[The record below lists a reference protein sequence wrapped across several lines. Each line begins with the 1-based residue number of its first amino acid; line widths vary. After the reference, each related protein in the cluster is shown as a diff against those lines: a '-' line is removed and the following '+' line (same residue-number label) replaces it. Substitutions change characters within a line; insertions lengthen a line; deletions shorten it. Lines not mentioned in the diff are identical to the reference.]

1 MTDMVKKIYTPSD
14 GGKSRIP
21 RKIKKAIARPCNKS
35 KWTAKSVCFNT
46 RQWHRYCERP
56 LQPGQFRT
64 LQARFLH
71 YLMLSG
77 HKYSWRNQTLK
88 CEMPSGVKVAI
99 FPTPKYFSGIGIRF
113 SWYGVVL
120 YPYSKYGRMRYLDE
134 KAAKYL
140 YKRLGE
146 FIKNKVEQLTKNEAI

>member
-1 MTDMVKKIYTPSD
+1 MVKKIYTPSD

-56 LQPGQFRT
+56 LQPGQCRT

-77 HKYSWRNQTLK
+77 HKYSWHNQTLK
-88 CEMPSGVKVAI
+88 CEMPSGVTVAI
-99 FPTPKYFSGIGIRF
+99 YSEPMSFTHFGVCLIK
-113 SWYGVVL
+113 WYGILL
-120 YPYSKYGRMRYLDE
+120 YPYRKYGRARYLDE
-134 KAAKYL
+134 KAAMYL
-140 YKRLGE
+140 YKKLGE
-146 FIKNKVEQLTKNEAI
+146 YIRDKVEQLNQSRTEI